1 MGKVDAESHAPAW
14 RIDNKAKMKDVAL
27 FQNRDG
33 SSDGVLW
40 YWVSDDRK
48 VCIGLYNDM
57 KNEKLIVTFQGAKE
71 EALAKPEDAAKPS
84 FRCKVDGENI
94 AFTVLPGEMVL
105 AFDGEGQVPGFVPAT
120 EPLTAADYN
129 EAFGDL
135 AKLYDESA
143 EKVKALI
150 SERGLDAANDM
161 AILQA
166 CVETGTR
173 FVDVNFNREVVM
185 GNGEACPG
193 PFLCPEQFLKD
204 GQKKSLFVSDES
216 GEKVSPGDV
225 GQGFLGDCWLIAAI
239 AALAE
244 WPQRVYSIF
253 GVDGNPYYG
262 NEVGGYVVNH
272 TKDGLWTRTIVDDFL
287 VMRGV
292 SPLFAR
298 NRKNS
303 AELWVAILEKA
314 WAKLHGG
321 YRVIQVGKTANALTD
336 LTGSPSQ
343 IFAFNPEDPQEVLLD
358 GFVKTEFWSRDDL
371 GKALTQWNHS
381 DFAMN
386 VQTPG
391 TDASSFDRKNNDLT
405 GLEKAYKKIGLLPG
419 HCYTLYGV
427 AVACGETICQIR
439 NPWGSGTEWTGRW
452 SDGSKEWKDIDE
464 QEGAEILDMLGNR
477 SMPSS
482 SDGMFWMSL
491 LDVSK
496 YFKGGSVTMI
506 QSPQTDLRFLG
517 QSNGQANFALSLKNK
532 TPSNRFAFMASQP
545 DHRGRSGGSYA
556 GLQIRVLLK
565 TDACYRLAQAEDLQG
580 EAAACRWRMSR
591 DMGLNTALPE
601 GEYIITLV
609 TDANGP
615 VVLSLQASGDF
626 TAEAFGVPSGAEWL
640 TRQLAA
646 DASFDIDISAA
657 AEGLQQQKNK
667 VPL

>member
-1 MGKVDAESHAPAW
+1 
-14 RIDNKAKMKDVAL
+14 
-27 FQNRDG
+27 
-33 SSDGVLW
+33 
-40 YWVSDDRK
+40 
-48 VCIGLYNDM
+48 M

-601 GEYIITLV
+601 GEYIITPV

>member
-1 MGKVDAESHAPAW
+1 
-14 RIDNKAKMKDVAL
+14 
-27 FQNRDG
+27 
-33 SSDGVLW
+33 
-40 YWVSDDRK
+40 
-48 VCIGLYNDM
+48 M

-262 NEVGGYVVNH
+262 NEAGARHPGGTVIH
-272 TKDGLWTRTIVDDFL
+272 P
-287 VMRGV
+287 
-292 SPLFAR
+292 SAR
-298 NRKNS
+298 
-303 AELWVAILEKA
+303 
-314 WAKLHGG
+314 
-321 YRVIQVGKTANALTD
+321 
-336 LTGSPSQ
+336 
-343 IFAFNPEDPQEVLLD
+343 QE
-358 GFVKTEFWSRDDL
+358 
-371 GKALTQWNHS
+371 
-381 DFAMN
+381 
-386 VQTPG
+386 
-391 TDASSFDRKNNDLT
+391 
-405 GLEKAYKKIGLLPG
+405 I
-419 HCYTLYGV
+419 
-427 AVACGETICQIR
+427 
-439 NPWGSGTEWTGRW
+439 
-452 SDGSKEWKDIDE
+452 
-464 QEGAEILDMLGNR
+464 
-477 SMPSS
+477 
-482 SDGMFWMSL
+482 
-491 LDVSK
+491 
-496 YFKGGSVTMI
+496 
-506 QSPQTDLRFLG
+506 
-517 QSNGQANFALSLKNK
+517 
-532 TPSNRFAFMASQP
+532 
-545 DHRGRSGGSYA
+545 
-556 GLQIRVLLK
+556 
-565 TDACYRLAQAEDLQG
+565 
-580 EAAACRWRMSR
+580 
-591 DMGLNTALPE
+591 
-601 GEYIITLV
+601 
-609 TDANGP
+609 
-615 VVLSLQASGDF
+615 
-626 TAEAFGVPSGAEWL
+626 
-640 TRQLAA
+640 
-646 DASFDIDISAA
+646 
-657 AEGLQQQKNK
+657 
-667 VPL
+667 